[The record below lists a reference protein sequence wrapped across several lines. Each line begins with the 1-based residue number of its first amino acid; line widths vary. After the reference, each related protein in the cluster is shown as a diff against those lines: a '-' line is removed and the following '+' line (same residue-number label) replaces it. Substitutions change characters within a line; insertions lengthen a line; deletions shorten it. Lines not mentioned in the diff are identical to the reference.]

1 MVGDIVRNLWFLGT
15 GYLMKRNK
23 RVTNFKQ
30 QVGLGN
36 SYCNYLFSI
45 NLSKNKYYGN
55 CCFCCQNICVVSVE
69 ATNNVTVKHFHGNL
83 FFIYFK
89 RNFLLLDSDYIKF

>member
-15 GYLMKRNK
+15 GYLMKRNTT
-23 RVTNFKQ
+23 VTNFKQ

-55 CCFCCQNICVVSVE
+55 CCFCCQNICVVSICRSDKQCYRKTLSWE
-69 ATNNVTVKHFHGNL
+69 SFFYL
-83 FFIYFK
+83 F
-89 RNFLLLDSDYIKF
+89 